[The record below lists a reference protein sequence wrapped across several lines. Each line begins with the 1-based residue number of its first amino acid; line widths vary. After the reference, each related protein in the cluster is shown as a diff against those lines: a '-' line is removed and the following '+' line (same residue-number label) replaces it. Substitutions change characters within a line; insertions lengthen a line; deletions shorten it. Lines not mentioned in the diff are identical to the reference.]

1 MAERGSGPATAKGT
15 RLSADVEPFVP
26 KQQVIG
32 AKWYES
38 SPATLP
44 RYLTTC
50 YPFVQDP
57 YVDRVHTSENGCNN
71 LSQNFSELH
80 SSYPD
85 VSSRLSADYS
95 LRYAY
100 KQSSDSS
107 LNLYAQTPLHC
118 DDNCFSK
125 HKYGGRGNKKKQLG
139 QQDSTKEKPFL
150 IQSSKETRTRK
161 EWRNRGQNVNE
172 APEAG
177 IGEQLQQ
184 PDAFGDN
191 AAKGED
197 KQPNR
202 CQNSKSKPIQKIQ
215 NESEPQT
222 AITPE
227 VVLSDFPVLQSPIMK
242 QSSCDLR
249 NSRVSSKVCE
259 QSAKIW
265 PSDVTTDM
273 LFFGGPEVHTSTP
286 EKPSPADSIDESLGT
301 TQLPGL
307 SNTSVKCSVPDSMT
321 VTASTVAPPASSS
334 STATPSAL
342 SWARIVSQAPKKPVL
357 SSAPPKIS
365 TRNVSQSND
374 DETKL
379 KEAAGKVKKKKKKKK
394 AKEPT
399 AASEPNESK
408 IIVQELPRFE
418 DDEEFPD
425 LASAIGSSDKA
436 NNVGQDKLFS
446 HKQVT
451 KPLLKPS
458 LDEELVFSVA
468 NSHAIGGEQK
478 LDLDQKPVQSLRK
491 ESFQEY
497 VSSSPQKKAVE
508 APKKSGKKSKAPM
521 QLDFG
526 DMLAVLEQK
535 QQEKKSKHTP
545 KPIVLAVGGMFP
557 LVSKETT
564 ASKRQPQNSGQEKV
578 PHNPLDSSA
587 PLVKR
592 GKQRE
597 VPKAKKPTS
606 LKKIILKEREERKQR
621 RLLEE
626 KGLNPSGCTI
636 FSQALALDQDV
647 NLDTQNGTAELNE
660 DLANSAPS
668 SPCQNLQPLSEK
680 NSEGT
685 CTESIL
691 MNPSRPK
698 IHSRRFREYCS
709 QVLSK
714 EVDNYVT
721 DLLKELV
728 RFQDRLYQKDP
739 IKAKK
744 KRRIVMGLREVL
756 KHLKLKKLKCVIIS
770 PNCERIQSK
779 GGLDDAL
786 HTIIEVARE
795 QEIPFVFALNRRA
808 LGRCVNKAVPV
819 SVVGIFSYDGAE
831 NQFHQMIELTEEA
844 RNAYQDMLNSLEQ
857 ELTAGEENSAEPL
870 CNLTEDSTVA
880 LDRVTSQSFSEA
892 SEPEYVTT
900 WKNLLKRQCNPNHS
914 EAENTETSETLHC
927 DSEEESGDSMQK
939 FPKSVLDFECQAAI
953 R

>member
-1 MAERGSGPATAKGT
+1 MAERGSGRAAAKGT

-26 KQQVIG
+26 KQQVMG

-57 YVDRVHTSENGCNN
+57 YVDRLHTSENGCNN

-80 SSYPD
+80 PSYPD
-85 VSSRLSADYS
+85 VSSHLSADYS
-95 LRYAY
+95 LCYAY

-150 IQSSKETRTRK
+150 NQSSKETRARK
-161 EWRNRGQNVNE
+161 ELRNKGQNVNE

-191 AAKGED
+191 AAKED

-202 CQNSKSKPIQKIQ
+202 CQNSKSKPLQKIQ

-222 AITPE
+222 VITPE
-227 VVLSDFPVLQSPIMK
+227 IVLSDFPVLQSPIMK

-265 PSDVTTDM
+265 PSDDTTDM
-273 LFFGGPEVHTSTP
+273 
-286 EKPSPADSIDESLGT
+286 DESLGT

-307 SNTSVKCSVPDSMT
+307 STSSVKYSVPDSMT
-321 VTASTVAPPASSS
+321 VTASTVAPPASSP

-379 KEAAGKVKKKKKKKK
+379 KEAAGRVKKKKSKKK
-394 AKEPT
+394 AKEPK

-408 IIVQELPRFE
+408 TTVQELPRFE

-436 NNVGQDKLFS
+436 NSIGQDKLFS

-451 KPLLKPS
+451 KTLLKPS
-458 LDEELVFSVA
+458 VDEELVFSVA
-468 NSHAIGGEQK
+468 ISHAIGGEQIS
-478 LDLDQKPVQSLRK
+478 LDLNQKPVQILRK

-497 VSSSPQKKAVE
+497 VSSSHQKKAAE

-564 ASKRQPQNSGQEKV
+564 SSKRQPQSSGQEKV

-626 KGLNPSGCTI
+626 KGLNPSSCDI
-636 FSQALALDQDV
+636 FSQALAVDQDV
-647 NLDTQNGTAELNE
+647 NLDTQNGTAELNDSTE

-680 NSEGT
+680 NPEGT
-685 CTESIL
+685 CTENIL

-786 HTIIEVARE
+786 HTIIEVACE

-831 NQFHQMIELTEEA
+831 NQFHQMVELTEEA
-844 RNAYQDMLNSLEQ
+844 RNAYQDMLNALEQ
-857 ELTAGEENSAEPL
+857 ELMAGEENSAEPL

-900 WKNLLKRQCNPNHS
+900 WKNLLRRQCNPDHS

-927 DSEEESGDSMQK
+927 DSEEESGDSIQK

>member
-1 MAERGSGPATAKGT
+1 MAKRGSGTAAGAKGT

-26 KQQVIG
+26 KQQALG

-57 YVDRVHTSENGCNN
+57 YVDRLHAPENGSNN

-80 SSYPD
+80 PSYPD
-85 VSSRLSADYS
+85 MSSHLPADYS
-95 LRYAY
+95 LCYAY

-107 LNLYAQTPLHC
+107 LNPYTQTPLHC
-118 DDNCFSK
+118 DDICFSK
-125 HKYGGRGNKKKQLG
+125 HKYGSSGNKKKQPG
-139 QQDSTKEKPFL
+139 QQDSTKEKSFL
-150 IQSSKETRTRK
+150 NNASKETKSRK
-161 EWRNRGQNVNE
+161 ELRNQGQNVNE
-172 APEAG
+172 APKAET
-177 IGEQLQQ
+177 GEQLQRS
-184 PDAFGDN
+184 DVFGDN
-191 AAKGED
+191 ATKED
-197 KQPNR
+197 KQSNR
-202 CQNSKSKPIQKIQ
+202 CQHSKSKPLQKIQ

-222 AITPE
+222 TVTSE
-227 VVLSDFPVLQSPIMK
+227 VALSDFPMLQSPATK
-242 QSSCDLR
+242 QSSCDLK
-249 NSRVSSKVCE
+249 NARVSSKSSE
-259 QSAKIW
+259 QPAKIW
-265 PSDVTTDM
+265 RSDDTTD
-273 LFFGGPEVHTSTP
+273 TD
-286 EKPSPADSIDESLGT
+286 KRLGT
-301 TQLPGL
+301 TQLPG
-307 SNTSVKCSVPDSMT
+307 SPTASEKCSVPDSMT
-321 VTASTVAPPASSS
+321 VTANTVALPASSS
-334 STATPSAL
+334 AATPSVL
-342 SWARIVSQAPKKPVL
+342 SWARVVSQAPKRPVP

-365 TRNVSQSND
+365 THDVSQSD
-374 DETKL
+374 DGETKL

-394 AKEPT
+394 SKEPK
-399 AASEPNESK
+399 AAPEPNLSK
-408 IIVQELPRFE
+408 ITVQELPRFE

-425 LASAIGSSDKA
+425 LASAISSSDKA
-436 NNVGQDKLFS
+436 NSTGQDKFS
-446 HKQVT
+446 SNKPVT
-451 KPLLKPS
+451 KRLLKPS
-458 LDEELVFSVA
+458 IDEELVFSVVS
-468 NSHAIGGEQK
+468 SHAIGGEQIS
-478 LDLDQKPVQSLRK
+478 LDIDQKPVQIFRK
-491 ESFQEY
+491 ESFQEHI
-497 VSSSPQKKAVE
+497 SSGPQKKAVE

-545 KPIVLAVGGMFP
+545 KPVVLAVGGAFP
-557 LVSKETT
+557 MVSKETT
-564 ASKRQPQNSGQEKV
+564 ASKRQPQSSSQEKV

-597 VPKAKKPTS
+597 IPKAKKPTS

-626 KGLNPSGCTI
+626 KGLIPSSCDI
-636 FSQALALDQDV
+636 FAQELVLDQ
-647 NLDTQNGTAELNE
+647 NESLDTQNETAELNDSTE
-660 DLANSAPS
+660 DLVNSAPS
-668 SPCQNLQPLSEK
+668 SLCQNLQPLSDTPK
-680 NSEGT
+680 DPEGT
-685 CTESIL
+685 HTESVL
-691 MNPSRPK
+691 VNPSRPK

-786 HTIIEVARE
+786 HAIIAVARE
-795 QEIPFVFALNRRA
+795 QEIPFVFALNRKA

-831 NQFHQMIELTEEA
+831 NQFHQMVELTEEA
-844 RNAYQDMLNSLEQ
+844 RNAYQEMLNALEQ
-857 ELTAGEENSAEPL
+857 ELMAGEGNSAGPL
-870 CNLTEDSTVA
+870 CELTEEHTVA

-892 SEPEYVTT
+892 GEPEYVTT
-900 WKNLLKRQCNPNHS
+900 WKKLLKRQCNPDLS
-914 EAENTETSETLHC
+914 DTENTGTSETLHC
-927 DSEEESGDSMQK
+927 DSEEESGDSIQK
-939 FPKSVLDFECQAAI
+939 FPKSVLDFECQAAM